1 MNAKKQIKHAIPAIG
16 MVAII
21 SLASAVPVSAQ
32 GVTLPP
38 VNPAEVTG
46 NINTGGSS
54 TVGPLSAELV
64 SRFKQDGYT
73 GEIKLDIIGS
83 GAGVQRF
90 CRSEYDIANSS
101 RAMTTAEIATCKAA
115 GLDAQQFKVGIDAL
129 TVVVNPQNT
138 WARNLNRQQLA
149 LIFSGAAKTWRDV
162 NSAWPN
168 EPIKVFSPGTD
179 SGTYDYFVEQVF
191 NNIPAAQ
198 RRNIIPQV
206 SGVQLSENDNV
217 LVQGV
222 EGDKNAIG
230 YFGYAYFEEEKNR
243 LRAVNYEGV
252 APNAATVAS
261 GRYKFARPLFI
272 ISAPSIIRSKP
283 QVAAFINYYLS
294 NVDKVIRG
302 VGYFPLPAAELNK
315 TKQQFLDASK

>member
-1 MNAKKQIKHAIPAIG
+1 MG
-16 MVAII
+16 MAAII
-21 SLASAVPVSAQ
+21 SLTGALPASAQ

-54 TVGPLSAELV
+54 TVGPLSAELI
-64 SRFKQDGYT
+64 SRFKQDGYG
-73 GEIKLDIIGS
+73 GEIKLDITGS

-90 CRSEYDIANSS
+90 CRGEYDIANSS
-101 RAMTTAEIATCKAA
+101 RAMTAAEINTCKAA
-115 GLDAQQFKVGIDAL
+115 GIDPQQFRVGIDAL
-129 TVVVNPQNT
+129 TIVVNPQNT

-162 NSAWPN
+162 NRAWPN

-179 SGTYDYFVEQVF
+179 SGTYDYFVEQIF

-206 SGVQLSENDNV
+206 PGVQLSENDNV

-222 EGDKNAIG
+222 EADKNAIG
-230 YFGYAYFEEEKNR
+230 YFGYAYFEEEKDR

-252 APNAATVAS
+252 APNAANVAS

-272 ISAPSIIRSKP
+272 ISAPSIIQSKP
-283 QVAAFINYYLS
+283 QVASFINYYLS
-294 NVDKVIRG
+294 NVEKVIRG
-302 VGYFPLPAAELNK
+302 VGYFPEPAAELNK
-315 TKQQFLDASK
+315 AKQLFLDAAN